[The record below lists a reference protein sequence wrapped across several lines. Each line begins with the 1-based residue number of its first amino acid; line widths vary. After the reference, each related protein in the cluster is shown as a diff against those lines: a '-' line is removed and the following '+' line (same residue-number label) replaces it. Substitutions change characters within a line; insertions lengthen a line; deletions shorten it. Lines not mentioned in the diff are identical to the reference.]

1 MELIEKSD
9 NIFLVYNFLSP
20 SQCSDYIKFS
30 EQIVYEEALVETEKG
45 FKCVE
50 GTRNNDRILYTNL
63 ELAEQ
68 LFATARPFIPT
79 EIGKSKAV
87 GLNELFR
94 FYRYTSGQ
102 KFKSHQDQSF
112 IRNEHEASYYTFML
126 YLNDDFEGGATIF
139 ENCAIEPKQGS
150 LLIFLHQ
157 LTHEGSE
164 ITKGIKYVLR
174 TDVMYQLNTNEHLL

>member
-1 MELIEKSD
+1 MVEFIKKSD
-9 NIFLVYNFLSP
+9 NIFLVHNFLSP
-20 SQCSDYIKFS
+20 AQCSDYIKLS
-30 EQIVYEEALVETEKG
+30 EKIGYEEAFIETEKG
-45 FKCVE
+45 FKRVE
-50 GTRNNDRILYTNL
+50 GIRNNDRVLYTNL

-68 LFATARPFIPT
+68 LFVTAQPFIPS
-79 EIGKSKAV
+79 EIGKSKVV

-112 IRNEHEASYYTFML
+112 IRNENEASYYTFML
-126 YLNDDFEGGATIF
+126 YLNDDFEGGATVF
-139 ENCAIEPKQGS
+139 ENCVIEPKQGS

-164 ITKGIKYVLR
+164 ITKGVKYVLR
-174 TDVMYQLNTNEHLL
+174 TDVMYRLAVNE